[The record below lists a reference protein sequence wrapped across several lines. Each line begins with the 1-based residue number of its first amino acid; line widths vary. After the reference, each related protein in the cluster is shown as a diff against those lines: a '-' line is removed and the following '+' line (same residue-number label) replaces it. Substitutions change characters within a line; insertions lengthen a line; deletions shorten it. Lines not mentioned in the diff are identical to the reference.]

1 MRMTDGISS
10 SLSSHRPGNKGLIE
24 GAEAPTRKRRW
35 VFFLRGGGVGGS
47 QRGTARGPAV
57 KKKKKSPVSPP
68 DDSPDGVPH
77 VEAVQRLGAAGA
89 PSGQTHQRR
98 QPVGD
103 MHELAADAPR
113 PLQQRAGHE
122 RDSPDP
128 AFPQRPLPPSQR
140 PVAAAG

>member
-24 GAEAPTRKRRW
+24 GAEAPTRKRRC
-35 VFFLRGGGVGGS
+35 FFFS
-47 QRGTARGPAV
+47 QRGTERGPAV
-57 KKKKKSPVSPP
+57 EKKKKKSPVSPP

-77 VEAVQRLGAAGA
+77 VEAIQRLGAAGA
-89 PSGQTHQRR
+89 PSGQTHQRW

-103 MHELAADAPR
+103 VHELVADDPR

-128 AFPQRPLPPSQR
+128 SFPQRPLPPSQR